1 MMFAPNPLLFGFVK
15 YSFESI
21 TGDPQQ
27 RQHSLHLTSP
37 PFPCDLPSIPPHSES
52 PLLCPLSLESEPLT
66 DPAANSQVH
75 PYFNLVTSS
84 RVLVSL
90 PRHSNA
96 ATINFPVPPNPQFSI
111 SEFPI
116 LFLRPFFLLSCLLS
130 FLARS
135 SLWL

>member
-66 DPAANSQVH
+66 DPAANSQVY
-75 PYFNLVTSS
+75 PYFNSVTSS
-84 RVLVSL
+84 CILVSL
-90 PRHSNA
+90 PRHSIA
-96 ATINFPVPPNPQFSI
+96 ATITFPVPPIPQFSI
-111 SEFPI
+111 YEFPSFI
-116 LFLRPFFLLSCLLS
+116 VPSSYLPVSYLS
-130 FLARS
+130 
-135 SLWL
+135 